1 MANTTISTTT
11 SKTTTV
17 EIWAPI
23 VAVAGTIIICLLVF
37 FAVRHIKMKRS
48 VDIENHPD
56 YEVPYAETQYEQPYR
71 NSDKNDSENNKN
83 SNNEDIYEP
92 YESYEYGEYAEYKI
106 KNKK

>member
-1 MANTTISTTT
+1 MATTTISTTT

-23 VAVAGTIIICLLVF
+23 VAVAGIIIIALLVF

-48 VDIENHPD
+48 VDTENQPG

-71 NSDKNDSENNKN
+71 HSDKNGSQNYTENL
-83 SNNEDIYEP
+83 NNEAI

>member
-23 VAVAGTIIICLLVF
+23 VAVAGIIIIALLVF

-48 VDIENHPD
+48 VDTENQPG

-71 NSDKNDSENNKN
+71 NSDKNGSQNYEN
-83 SNNEDIYEP
+83 SNNEEI

>member
-23 VAVAGTIIICLLVF
+23 VAVAGILIIALLVF

-48 VDIENHPD
+48 VDTENQPG

-71 NSDKNDSENNKN
+71 NSDKNESQNYTENL
-83 SNNEDIYEP
+83 NNEEIYEP
-92 YESYEYGEYAEYKI
+92 YEYGEYAEYKI
-106 KNKK
+106 HNKK

>member
-23 VAVAGTIIICLLVF
+23 VAVAGIIIIALLVF

-48 VDIENHPD
+48 VDTENQPG

-71 NSDKNDSENNKN
+71 NSDKNGSQNYTENL
-83 SNNEDIYEP
+83 NNEAI